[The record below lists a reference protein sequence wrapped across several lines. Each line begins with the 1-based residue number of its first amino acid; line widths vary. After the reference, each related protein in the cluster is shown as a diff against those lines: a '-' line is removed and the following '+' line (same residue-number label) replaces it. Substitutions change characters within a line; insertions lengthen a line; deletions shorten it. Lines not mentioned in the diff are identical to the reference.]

1 MMIVA
6 LTAQGASFFPRQSS
20 LPALGGESQIFEVQP
35 LTERCR
41 PPLAIAAAVPPERA
55 AEICRQKVFLRAAGS
70 QLFFFSIPMRVD
82 RGIDREETAVAAVSE
97 RYRGDNVF
105 RVKPSRQL
113 VAPRRLLPRIRGR
126 FPSMKAPVTPACL
139 NKNKSR
145 IRYL

>member
-1 MMIVA
+1 MQA
-6 LTAQGASFFPRQSS
+6 AHLR
-20 LPALGGESQIFEVQP
+20 LPLPF
-35 LTERCR
+35 
-41 PPLAIAAAVPPERA
+41 PPERA
-55 AEICRQKVFLRAAGS
+55 AELCRQKVFLRAAGS

-139 NKNKSR
+139 KEQKSHKIFMIWR
-145 IRYL
+145 LQHFLRAYSSLQISV